1 MQTEVSFMWGI
12 CLDTKTSEDGL
23 FQAVVQYRTDNSKAF
38 VILPVANYELDIKR
52 IRELPA
58 PPRFVYGE
66 QVSLRSHLDM
76 TGVIVGIHWHF
87 KRNCCFYTISINER
101 TRSKRYF
108 DDDLIS
114 AVP

>member
-1 MQTEVSFMWGI
+1 MWGI
-12 CLDTKTSEDGL
+12 CLDSKALENGL
-23 FQAVVQYRTDNSKAF
+23 FQAVVQYRTDNNKAL
-38 VILPVANYELDIKR
+38 VILPEVHYELDIKS

-66 QVSLRSHLDM
+66 QVSPCNHLDL

-87 KRNCCFYTISINER
+87 RRNCCFYTISINEK

-108 DDDLIS
+108 DDDLIP
-114 AVP
+114 AI